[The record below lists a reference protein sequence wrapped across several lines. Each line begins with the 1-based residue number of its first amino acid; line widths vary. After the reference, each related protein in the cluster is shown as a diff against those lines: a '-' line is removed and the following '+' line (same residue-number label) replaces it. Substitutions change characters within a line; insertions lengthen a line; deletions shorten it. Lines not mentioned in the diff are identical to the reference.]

1 MISPE
6 KIVQVAGEVA
16 AANLSSESIET
27 VLSAPASDSEGR
39 DAVRITI
46 VLKPGVA
53 TRLKD
58 DAVLDTL
65 VEIRR
70 RLDQLGEERLPLIE
84 YATKEE
90 LEHSGDP
97 ES

>member
-1 MISPE
+1 MISSE
-6 KIVQVAGEVA
+6 KIAQVAGEVA
-16 AANLSSESIET
+16 AANLSAKSIET

-46 VLKPGVA
+46 VIKPGIA
-53 TRLKD
+53 AKLKD

-70 RLDQLGEERLPLIE
+70 RLEQLGEERLPLIE
-84 YATKEE
+84 YATKNE
-90 LEHSGDP
+90 LEYRGDS